1 MKQIKEDTEKN
12 KQAELRRSK
21 EIAQLR
27 KEQLKKEGLIRN
39 LENEKRR
46 KDVVLKR
53 KQEEVIIVI
62 VWVVYLRLIYR
73 LKPRCLGKQI
83 AFRFK

>member
-39 LENEKRR
+39 LEKEKRQ

-53 KQEEVIIVI
+53 KQEEVIII
-62 VWVVYLRLIYR
+62 TKKFCGSCWPFVYV
-73 LKPRCLGKQI
+73 
-83 AFRFK
+83 

>member
-62 VWVVYLRLIYR
+62 VGVVYLRLIYR
-73 LKPRCLGKQI
+73 LTPCCLAKQI
-83 AFRFK
+83 DFRVK

>member
-12 KQAELRRSK
+12 KQAEQRRSK

-27 KEQLKKEGLIRN
+27 KEQLKKEGMIRN
-39 LENEKRR
+39 LEKEKRQ

-53 KQEEVIIVI
+53 KQEEVI
-62 VWVVYLRLIYR
+62 
-73 LKPRCLGKQI
+73 
-83 AFRFK
+83 